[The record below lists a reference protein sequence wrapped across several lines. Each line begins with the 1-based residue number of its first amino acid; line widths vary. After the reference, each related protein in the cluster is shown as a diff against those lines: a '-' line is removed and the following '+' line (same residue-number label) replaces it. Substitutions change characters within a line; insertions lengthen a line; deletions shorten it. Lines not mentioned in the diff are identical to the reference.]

1 MTMSTQVEANNK
13 TPGDK
18 AAKRPKR
25 PKKSNGQ
32 WKVDGREPL
41 NKNEVDKSED
51 DGLNVR
57 ERIEN
62 INAKGGSS
70 SIADDELHG
79 RFRWWG
85 LYTQRN
91 HRIAGGRTAK
101 HEPHA
106 LEAEYLKMRDR

>member
-1 MTMSTQVEANNK
+1 MTMSTQVETNK
-13 TPGDK
+13 KTAGDK

-57 ERIEN
+57 DRIEN
-62 INAKGGSS
+62 IYAKGGFA
-70 SIADDELHG
+70 SIAVDDRHG
-79 RFRWWG
+79 RFRWWA
-85 LYTQRN
+85 LHTQRQPSSD
-91 HRIAGGRTAK
+91 GGPTAT
-101 HEPHA
+101 HESHE
-106 LEAEYLKMRDR
+106 LEDE